1 MGTWRYQ
8 YRNVR
13 RGIKKCQNNFYTKDI
28 SDINVNADANNIV
41 DIVAL
46 LKVAT
51 VQNAN
56 ANNVPTLIR
65 ILKKDT
71 TNEKDFKIYG
81 IMVWSL

>member
-1 MGTWRYQ
+1 
-8 YRNVR
+8 
-13 RGIKKCQNNFYTKDI
+13 
-28 SDINVNADANNIV
+28 V
-41 DIVAL
+41 DIVAP